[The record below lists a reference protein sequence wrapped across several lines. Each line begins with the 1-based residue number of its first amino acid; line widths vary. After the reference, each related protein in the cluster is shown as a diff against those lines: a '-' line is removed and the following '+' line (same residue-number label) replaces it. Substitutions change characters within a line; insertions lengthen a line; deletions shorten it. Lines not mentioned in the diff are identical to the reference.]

1 MMPCKKRDEVHELI
15 DWTRLEKLLSGVHT
29 NRTGEKAWPPSMMF
43 KALLLQSWYRLGDPG
58 LEKQLARDL
67 LFRRL
72 IGFDLSES
80 VATQST
86 LWRFRQK
93 LEGESLLERLRPE
106 VNEQLAGQGVYIKS
120 GEVSIV
126 DASVIAAKQSR
137 PK

>member
-1 MMPCKKRDEVHELI
+1 VIR
-15 DWTRLEKLLSGVHT
+15 
-29 NRTGEKAWPPSMMF
+29 A
-43 KALLLQSWYRLGDPG
+43 PG

-72 IGFDLSES
+72 IGRDLSES

-93 LEGESLLERLRPE
+93 LEGGSLLERLRPE
-106 VNEQLAGQGVYIKS
+106 VNEQLAGQGVNIKS

-126 DASVIAAKQSR
+126 DASVIAAKQNR
-137 PK
+137 PKKEDKQFNRLPSGARSLVERVFGVLKQH